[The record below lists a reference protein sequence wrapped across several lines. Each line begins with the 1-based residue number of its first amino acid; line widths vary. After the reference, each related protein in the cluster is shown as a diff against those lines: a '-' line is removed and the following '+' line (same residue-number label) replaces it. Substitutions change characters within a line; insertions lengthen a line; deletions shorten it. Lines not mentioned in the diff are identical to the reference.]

1 MMYLIKDSKCQAGVV
16 ADAAAVVGVAPPCV
30 AARRRS
36 QNPSMRS
43 SVLIRPPP
51 LGDRAIGAKKWARP
65 KSDIQD
71 NSDRRKTPKNK

>member
-1 MMYLIKDSKCQAGVV
+1 MYLVKDSKCQAGVV
-16 ADAAAVVGVAPPCV
+16 ADAAADSSAAVVGVAPLC
-30 AARRRS
+30 AARRS

-71 NSDRRKTPKNK
+71 I

>member
-16 ADAAAVVGVAPPCV
+16 ADAAADSSAAAVVGVAPLC

-71 NSDRRKTPKNK
+71 N